1 MPNAFTIF
9 TTSMSDIIFL
19 NGTSSSGKSTIAHAL
34 REKLPSFSYFASDQL
49 AEAGFRPLTRTP
61 EERERFFAGFHY
73 SIAAFADAGSQL
85 IVEHIVES
93 IEWAQMLQLLLSR
106 HQVFW
111 VGVQAPQEE
120 LQRREIA
127 RGDRGIGEALY
138 HLRTHDFVSYDLN
151 VDSTKA
157 PEENALTIVGAWS
170 QWQSSFSS

>member
-1 MPNAFTIF
+1 
-9 TTSMSDIIFL
+9 
-19 NGTSSSGKSTIAHAL
+19 
-34 REKLPSFSYFASDQL
+34 
-49 AEAGFRPLTRTP
+49 
-61 EERERFFAGFHY
+61 
-73 SIAAFADAGSQL
+73 
-85 IVEHIVES
+85 
-93 IEWAQMLQLLLSR
+93 MLQHLLSR

-170 QWQSSFSS
+170 QW